1 MQLPNEKE
9 NEINIRNIILSQNC
23 HNVHGEY
30 LPFNVFPEMRKKYT
44 FFQKC
49 VKNKRSFFVNVLL
62 FFNFSKCLFIFNCF
76 NYDT

>member
-30 LPFNVFPEMRKKYT
+30 LPFMSKIKLLNEIEINFYNT
-44 FFQKC
+44 YL
-49 VKNKRSFFVNVLL
+49 SFYLIGL
-62 FFNFSKCLFIFNCF
+62 ELM
-76 NYDT
+76 